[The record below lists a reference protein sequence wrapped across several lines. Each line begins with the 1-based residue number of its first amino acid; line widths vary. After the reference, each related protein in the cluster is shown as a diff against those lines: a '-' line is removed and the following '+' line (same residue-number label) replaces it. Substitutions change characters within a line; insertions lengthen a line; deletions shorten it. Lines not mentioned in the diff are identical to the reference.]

1 MDHILANTFLQ
12 VEISSS
18 IIKTE
23 ISDHF
28 PIFATMEITKIENN
42 IPPKIIRTHKVS
54 ESSFDSLRSL
64 LKIIDWDLVKQS
76 NSTNYPHKIFLDL
89 FIKTYD
95 QTLGIKIKANSFLC
109 SWRTKRIKN
118 PLKQNK
124 NYMKNFCRKEHIK
137 MKEVTKTINIYL
149 KRF

>member
-1 MDHILANTFLQ
+1 
-12 VEISSS
+12 
-18 IIKTE
+18 
-23 ISDHF
+23 
-28 PIFATMEITKIENN
+28 MEITKIENN

-109 SWRTKRIKN
+109 SSRSIRIKN

-124 NYMKNFCRKEHIK
+124 NYMKNFRRKEHIR
-137 MKEVTKTINIYL
+137 MKKVTKTINIYL